1 MIDELAEKAL
11 ELAYLRGISCA
22 MLQMELSISYDRA
35 ASICDWLEKNGYV
48 TSFTDRFGRK
58 TFAVKQ

>member
-11 ELAYLRGISCA
+11 ELAYLRGISYT
-22 MLQMELSISYDRA
+22 MLQTELSISYARA

-48 TSFTDRFGRK
+48 TSFIDRLGRK
-58 TFAVKQ
+58 IFVVK